1 MLVGLARVVVFCT
14 VGRNASA
21 GAGKNKEQQLGD
33 SLDSCFWHSHTG
45 PFRCTSTST
54 NLVCVGVS
62 DFLDNVVSTTYL
74 RESCGLEDLLFLSPS
89 LPLLF
94 RAPTPHFALVPVGT
108 PPHKTNELH
117 QNRSFRIYQFP
128 GKSGSLL
135 INNRYSRILVRS

>member
-14 VGRNASA
+14 VGRNASD
-21 GAGKNKEQQLGD
+21 GAEKKTRNN
-33 SLDSCFWHSHTG
+33 SWATPSTVAWATPS
-45 PFRCTSTST
+45 TSTST

-62 DFLDNVVSTTYL
+62 DFLHNVVGTTYL

-128 GKSGSLL
+128 GKSGSL
-135 INNRYSRILVRS
+135 NNRYSRILLGS